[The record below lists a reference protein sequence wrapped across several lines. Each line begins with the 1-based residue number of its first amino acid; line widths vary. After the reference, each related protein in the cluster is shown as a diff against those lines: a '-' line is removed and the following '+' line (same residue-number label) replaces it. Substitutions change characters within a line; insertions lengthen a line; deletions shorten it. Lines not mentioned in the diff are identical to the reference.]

1 MCKHPK
7 PSPAKLR
14 HGSCLEHGEAHA
26 ADHARWSRRDFL
38 AQMGLAS
45 AGVAFALNGVP
56 MSAFGKAPMLHQLGL
71 LETDRVL
78 VLLQQSGGNDGLN
91 TIIPVRNDIYY
102 QSRPTIAIQPTEAIA
117 LDADTGLHP
126 AMQSLQPL
134 WGEGKMAVVHNVGYE
149 RSTRSHF
156 EGTVNWVTGRDQG
169 TGEGTGWAG
178 RYLADEF
185 LDDGVPLEYPLAVRV
200 GSSPAT
206 LFQSDYGNLSVTF
219 TDSQQFERFID
230 QGGYYDPNNVP
241 ATVYGETLSF
251 VRTVTNASYRY
262 VESVQQAASEAAN
275 LGTYPGGSLAS
286 SLAVVARLIRGQLGS
301 RVFAVSEGGFDTHSD
316 QGGAQGSHANRLGSI
331 ADAVAAF
338 MADLASDGL
347 DQKVLVMTFSEFGRT
362 LLENG
367 SRGTDHGAGA
377 PLMLFGSGLNG
388 GLYGTQSSLQPG
400 DLYNGDPRYTTDYR
414 DVYHTLLSDWFGLA
428 NDNVVDIMGR
438 SFNNLGFVGAT
449 TVGRDEADVPGAF
462 QLEQN
467 YPNPFNPAT
476 QIRYTISQSGTV
488 RLGVYDTQGRL
499 VHSLANR
506 TQAPGT
512 YTVSFD
518 GADLPSG
525 TYLYRL
531 ETPAGMQTRRM
542 VLVK

>member
-1 MCKHPK
+1 
-7 PSPAKLR
+7 
-14 HGSCLEHGEAHA
+14 
-26 ADHARWSRRDFL
+26 
-38 AQMGLAS
+38 
-45 AGVAFALNGVP
+45 
-56 MSAFGKAPMLHQLGL
+56 
-71 LETDRVL
+71 
-78 VLLQQSGGNDGLN
+78 
-91 TIIPVRNDIYY
+91 
-102 QSRPTIAIQPTEAIA
+102 
-117 LDADTGLHP
+117 
-126 AMQSLQPL
+126 
-134 WGEGKMAVVHNVGYE
+134 
-149 RSTRSHF
+149 
-156 EGTVNWVTGRDQG
+156 
-169 TGEGTGWAG
+169 
-178 RYLADEF
+178 
-185 LDDGVPLEYPLAVRV
+185 
-200 GSSPAT
+200 
-206 LFQSDYGNLSVTF
+206 
-219 TDSQQFERFID
+219 
-230 QGGYYDPNNVP
+230 
-241 ATVYGETLSF
+241 
-251 VRTVTNASYRY
+251 
-262 VESVQQAASEAAN
+262 
-275 LGTYPGGSLAS
+275 LAS

-438 SFNNLGFVGAT
+438 SFNNLDFVGAT

-462 QLEQN
+462 HLEQN